1 MVYWHCRGLR
11 AAAGLAPHSGAMH
24 SLLRQGDFPA
34 YDQDEA
40 QSMEQTVKHVL
51 LVEDNAAHARLI
63 RAHLED
69 FIGLT
74 VDWVQ
79 RGEEA
84 LDYLSG
90 QGSWENRPLPDL
102 ILLDLKLP
110 GMHGPEV
117 LHHLKTEERLRRI
130 PVVVLTT
137 SRDSA
142 DMDEAYAEGANSYLV
157 KSADF
162 TSMQQ
167 MLHNAI
173 AFWCEWNQFPRNDQK
188 PD

>member
-1 MVYWHCRGLR
+1 
-11 AAAGLAPHSGAMH
+11 
-24 SLLRQGDFPA
+24 
-34 YDQDEA
+34 
-40 QSMEQTVKHVL
+40 MESTVKHVL
-51 LVEDNAAHARLI
+51 LVEDNPAHARLI

-74 VDWVQ
+74 IEWVQ

-84 LDYLSG
+84 IDYLSG
-90 QGSWENRPLPDL
+90 QGNWQERRLPDL

-117 LHHLKTEERLRRI
+117 LHWLKTEDRLRRI

-137 SRDSA
+137 SHDSA
-142 DMDEAYAEGANSYLV
+142 DMDEAYAQGANSYLI

-162 TSMQQ
+162 SSMQE
-167 MLHNAI
+167 MVHNAV
-173 AFWCEWNQFPRNDQK
+173 AFWCEWNQLPRMESK